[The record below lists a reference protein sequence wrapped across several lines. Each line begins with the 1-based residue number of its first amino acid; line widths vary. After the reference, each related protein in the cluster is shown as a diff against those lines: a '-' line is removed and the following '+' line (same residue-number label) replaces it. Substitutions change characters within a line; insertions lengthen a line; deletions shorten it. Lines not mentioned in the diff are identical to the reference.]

1 MDAELTR
8 VRDDLAVLRH
18 AAGLEPA
25 WTRAA
30 IRTHV
35 LLALAGA
42 LAALWSVLPHGVWPI
57 TGLAFFAIPVIDWG
71 RSIKPAAA
79 RAPADAREVR
89 EAIAVLWYVAP
100 LAMFMLG
107 LVLFGPAVS
116 ERGMRPLVAWALAF
130 MAGGLLVPL
139 NIAPFVPVFG
149 GVIALGAAV
158 AAALVAIELR
168 RTDAA

>member
-1 MDAELTR
+1 
-8 VRDDLAVLRH
+8 
-18 AAGLEPA
+18 LEPA

-100 LAMFMLG
+100 LAMFGLWSRAVGLAPLATAGLMWFMLG